1 MIFIPKAKNELP
13 AFLTAA
19 PLCYVRFFR
28 VLPGRPSIGLYQ
40 VEHVDPLMGLATGI
54 IPLTEVFRALDL
66 VPVFDTAFPDVAPG
80 SKTCMEGYRRYYL
93 NTFVDKDT
101 FHDLQLQSQ

>member
-1 MIFIPKAKNELP
+1 M
-13 AFLTAA
+13 
-19 PLCYVRFFR
+19 RFFR
-28 VLPGRPSIGLYQ
+28 VLPLSAGRSSVGLHQ
-40 VEHVDPLMGLATGI
+40 VERMDPSTGFATGI

-66 VPVFDTAFPDVAPG
+66 VPVFNTAFPNVAPS

-101 FHDLQLQSQ
+101 FHDLHLQSQ